1 MARIIVSG
9 YVVRLPLGGYHSWIL
24 QWLLGFKRLG
34 HDVWFV
40 EKAGWSKSCV
50 DPLTWKAS
58 DDCSPGITAWHA
70 LLSRFGLGDR
80 WCFVDAAGTYHGTS
94 RAEIESVF
102 KSADLFVDHLRDC
115 EWSEEAQWAGHRAF
129 IDGEPG
135 MTQVRMMRQAEL
147 GQQTPAFDS
156 YFSVGL
162 NVGTPRSTVPTVNR
176 TWQPICDPVV
186 LDLFE
191 MGPPPPDAPFT
202 TVMSWK
208 AHPDFEYEGQTYGS
222 KYLEFPTIRH
232 LPSRTAVPL
241 ELAVSGLMPIAEL
254 KAAGWRVRDSVEASR
269 TFDQWRDYIGRSR
282 GELTIC
288 KNYFV
293 AMNTGFFSDR
303 SAAYL
308 AAGRPVI
315 LQDTGFSAHLPVGEG
330 LFAFRN
336 AGDAVAALEAVETD
350 YRRHS
355 RAAREIAHEYLAAEK
370 ILGGFLETIGQGGT

>member
-1 MARIIVSG
+1 MARIIVSA

-40 EKAGWSKSCV
+40 EKSGWARSCI
-50 DPLTWKAS
+50 DPLTWKSS
-58 DDCSPGITAWHA
+58 DDCSAGIALWHE

-80 WCFVDAAGTYHGTS
+80 WCFVDAAGTYHGAS
-94 RAEIESVF
+94 RPEIESVF
-102 KSADLFVDHLRDC
+102 RSADLFVDHMRDC
-115 EWSEEAQWAGHRAF
+115 EWSEESQWAAHRAF

-147 GQQTPAFDS
+147 GTHMASFDS
-156 YFSVGL
+156 YHSVGL
-162 NVGTPRSTVPTVNR
+162 NVGTPQSSVPTVDR
-176 TWQPICDPVV
+176 TWHPICDPVV

-191 MGPPPPDAPFT
+191 VSPPPPGAPFT

-208 AHPDFEYEGQTYGS
+208 AHPDFEYEGVTYGS
-222 KYLEFPTIRH
+222 KYLEFPKIRD
-232 LPSRTAVPL
+232 LPSRTTTPL
-241 ELAVSGLMPIAEL
+241 ELAVSGLMPVPEL
-254 KAAGWRVRDSVEASR
+254 KAAGWRVRDSVEATRS
-269 TFDQWRDYIGRSR
+269 FDRWRDYIAQSR
-282 GELTIC
+282 GELSIC

-330 LFAFRN
+330 LFAFRTGEE
-336 AGDAVAALEAVETD
+336 ALAAVEAVQTD
-350 YRRHS
+350 YDRHS
-355 RAAREIAHEYLAAEK
+355 KAAREIAREYLHPGKSLGALLAAS
-370 ILGGFLETIGQGGT
+370 GR